1 MGRFSDAAVQAKW
14 MLTHTPELPYTAQL
28 SALLDACDGRREA
41 AIASLARVD
50 RAALDAHHTFHLS
63 ESVAMT
69 GDTTRALELLEW
81 AVDHGMYPYRFYAEF
96 CPFMAPLRGLPEFDR
111 IVAKAARRAAEFS
124 A

>member
-1 MGRFSDAAVQAKW
+1 MDAA
-14 MLTHTPELPYTAQL
+14 E
-28 SALLDACDGRREA
+28 GRRDA
-41 AIASLARVD
+41 ALATLARVD

-63 ESVAMT
+63 ESVAMA

-96 CPFMAPLRGLPEFDR
+96 CPFMAPLRGMPEFDR
-111 IVAKAARRAAEFS
+111 IVAKAARRVAEFS